1 LPSFL
6 IKRINQLDPATEEVE
21 DAINRVASTAD
32 RNFDTVKKMLYGNLD
47 YVNVRDEGL
56 IGDKLVPG
64 TIQETQIGDN
74 AIITPKLAANAVTAD
89 KIESNTITAEQI
101 AASTITSELIVAE
114 GLSDEA
120 IAGSEYWNAKF
131 DDDTVVDTWD
141 GQQITMGDLRQDAV
155 KGDTIIAGG
164 YLKTDLIEAGTI
176 TADKL
181 YVNELSAISANIGN
195 ITAGTVTGILF
206 RTAESGQR
214 VEITSANTVDF
225 YDFYGDDAGNIYGAS
240 TTWGPAM
247 ELSCGTDDAKITLA
261 YGSIRLWCSYNGPVY
276 FDTRAVMQDVDVGDL
291 YADGTVDF
299 DDATAVYFNNNLD
312 AFGNSDF
319 QDITA
324 SGDLEVG
331 GETELDDLIING
343 DINTP
348 GASTSWRSIDEFCMP
363 YFASNMCYIDAAD
376 THIRV
381 RDANGNTLGD
391 ISYD

>member
-1 LPSFL
+1 MPSFL
-6 IKRINQLDPATEEVE
+6 IKRINQLDPATEEIE

-101 AASTITSELIVAE
+101 AANTITSELIVTE

-120 IAGSEYWNAKF
+120 IANSEYWNAKF
-131 DDDTVVDTWD
+131 DDDTVVDLWD

-155 KGDTIIAGG
+155 KGETIIAGG
-164 YLKTDLIEAGTI
+164 YLKTDLIEADTI
-176 TADKL
+176 TADKI
-181 YVNELSAISANIGN
+181 YVTELSTLSPDMGE
-195 ITAGTVTGILF
+195 ITAGTITGALI
-206 RTAESGQR
+206 RTSESGQR
-214 VEITSANTVDF
+214 VEIATDDRVYF
-225 YDFYGDDAGNIYGAS
+225 YDEYGDFAGGLIGQYYSAHGSELYLYKGAS
-240 TTWGPAM
+240 FLY
-247 ELSCGTDDAKITLA
+247 LSEDVIGLDASVRFQVQCLA
-261 YGSIRLWCSYNGPVY
+261 DIAGLLVRGNADLDGGL
-276 FDTRAVMQDVDVGDL
+276 DVDGNA
-291 YADGTVDF
+291 YIDG
-299 DDATAVYFNNNLD
+299 NLD
-312 AFGNSDF
+312 V
-319 QDITA
+319 
-324 SGDLEVG
+324 SGD
-331 GETELDDLIING
+331 GEFRDLDIRDLDVSGNVSFDG
-343 DINTP
+343 SINTP

-363 YFASNMCYIDAAD
+363 YYASNMCYIDATD